1 MPYLNPLSNN
11 VFLNSYTN
19 NNGLCIFSEQEYE
32 YILLRKKHHSKLS
45 NIVLFV
51 LLKTVI
57 RKDWEHLFIEPDLK
71 HRISK

>member
-1 MPYLNPLSNN
+1 MPLLSPISNT

-19 NNGLCIFSEQEYE
+19 NNGLCIFSEQEYK
-32 YILLRKKHHSKLS
+32 YILLRKKNHSKLR
-45 NIVLFV
+45 NIVLCV

-57 RKDWEHLFIEPDLK
+57 RKDWEHLFIESDLK